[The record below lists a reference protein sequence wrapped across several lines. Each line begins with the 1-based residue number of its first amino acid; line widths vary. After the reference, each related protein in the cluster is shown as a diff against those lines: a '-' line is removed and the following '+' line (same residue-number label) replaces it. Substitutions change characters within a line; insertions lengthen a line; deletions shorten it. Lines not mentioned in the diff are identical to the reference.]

1 MTNQVPAFYPPDWDE
16 SDTHTRHGWRVISQY
31 GFEVALL
38 LLLAATFVVIRFQ
51 DALLSRTIEI
61 RPGDTQVYSPRYHD
75 DTGYGGNSTLVAD
88 RHTPLKWRCTLG
100 PKIQF
105 PYCGYEL
112 ALDGRT
118 PSRGL
123 DLSKFDSMTVDLD
136 YHGAFDRIRI
146 YLKNFDTRY
155 SKPGD
160 PLTLKFNR
168 IEAEVHPGHNIIEVR
183 FAHFGIAEWW
193 ISTKKMPPALSAP
206 QFDNITKVEFQTA
219 TLSPPGRYDFS
230 ISKIVLNG
238 HIVGQSTWYHA
249 LLVGWAILIGV
260 YLLHRIFRLGHDLK
274 QRRQSQAAALR
285 LARHAE
291 ESAHRDYLTRVLNR
305 AGVADLYHRMAMDR
319 QRQGGFAVILVDI
332 DNFKQV
338 NDHHGHSAGDQ
349 VLVAIAQILL
359 GHMRAADIVGRWGG
373 EEFLLIC
380 GVEKADDAV
389 RVAAKLCQAI
399 QAHELPQVG
408 RVTASFG
415 VYYASGQM
423 EALERVTSRAD
434 TALYQAK
441 EQGRNRVVLYQSTE
455 RAAA

>member
-16 SDTHTRHGWRVISQY
+16 SERHTRHGWRIISQY

-38 LLLAATFVVIRFQ
+38 LLLAATFVAIHFQ

-61 RPGDTQVYSPRYHD
+61 RPGDTQVYTPHYHD
-75 DTGYGGNSTLVAD
+75 DTSYGGNSTLVPD
-88 RHTPLKWRCTLG
+88 RHAPLKWRCTLRA
-100 PKIQF
+100 KIQF
-105 PYCGYEL
+105 PFCGYEL
-112 ALDGRT
+112 ALDIRT
-118 PSRGL
+118 PNRGL
-123 DLSKFDSMTVDLD
+123 DLSKFDSITVDLD
-136 YHGAFDRIRI
+136 YHGSFDRLRI

-155 SKPGD
+155 SKPSD
-160 PLTLKFNR
+160 ALTLKFNR
-168 IEAEVHPGHNIIEVR
+168 LETEVHPGHNIIEAR
-183 FAHFGIAEWW
+183 LAHFGIAEWW
-193 ISTKKMPPALSAP
+193 ISTQKMRPALSGP
-206 QFDNITKVEFQTA
+206 QFDNITKLEFQTA
-219 TLSPPGRYDFS
+219 TLSRPGRYDFRVS
-230 ISKIVLNG
+230 RITLHG
-238 HIVGQSTWYHA
+238 HIIDQSTWYHT
-249 LLVGWAILIGV
+249 LLVGWALLIGV

-285 LARHAE
+285 LARYAE
-291 ESAHRDYLTRVLNR
+291 ESAHRDYLTQLLNR

-319 QRQGGFAVILVDI
+319 RRQGGFAAILVDI

-338 NDHHGHSAGDQ
+338 NDRHGHCAGDR
-349 VLVAIAQILL
+349 VLVAIAEILL
-359 GHMRAADIVGRWGG
+359 DHMRAADIVGRWGG

-380 GVEKADDAV
+380 GVEKADEAV

-399 QAHELPQVG
+399 EADELPQVG
-408 RVTASFG
+408 HVTASFG

-434 TALYQAK
+434 SALYQAK